1 MINHRKLAFWFTTAI
16 FFLAYFAFFLLFN
29 GYHLIFQEQTQLFLF
44 DKSYFA
50 SFLLKPGGIS
60 SYTGAFIMQFCQ
72 NPIAAAFIV
81 TVAGF
86 LIFLILASILRH
98 YGING
103 IIWPIVPVILFA
115 SLQCHQLYSI
125 STTIGFLIS
134 TLFFIIYI
142 SVKNN
147 RYRYLA
153 GSVGCSMLCLITG
166 GFGLLAFT
174 LCIIHEL
181 LFSGNRS
188 RYIAVIVYIMLA
200 ILVPILSSRLLYY
213 VKGEGIWMSLIPLH
227 LKKSLEPFVYAILLY
242 IPLLIALSGFRDKFS
257 MKVSLSEWNWKTVL
271 SGLIVISSLSFY
283 TFHYVYDVKAEA
295 LLKIDH
301 YVQKGDWKK
310 ALDYSFAYPGTNQLV
325 LYYGNMAM
333 YKTGQ
338 MGDKMFH
345 LPQSGTHGLWLEW
358 KRNEITPFFGGE
370 LFYQLGYISEASRW
384 AFESM
389 VAMGENP
396 RSLKRLVI
404 TSMVTGDTSL
414 ARHYINIL
422 DETLFYSKWAN
433 HYKNLLSHPE
443 LLIHDNEIMEKRHFN
458 LYTDVF
464 ADITSKDIG
473 LMQLLQDHPDN
484 RMAFEY
490 YMAQVLLNKDI
501 DNFAANISKLRE
513 LGYSR
518 IPVQYEEAMLV
529 YMKHTGKNIV
539 PAGYT
544 ISRETLSRLSGYL
557 EILNTYGSDRRK
569 SSQMLFREYGGTYWF
584 YLNFVNLPDENN
596 ASASAKK

>member
-1 MINHRKLAFWFTTAI
+1 MINYRKLAFWFTTAI

-81 TVAGF
+81 TVGGF

-103 IIWPIVPVILFA
+103 IIWPMVPVILFA

-134 TLFFIIYI
+134 TLFFLIYI

-147 RYRYLA
+147 GYRYLA
-153 GSVGCSMLCLITG
+153 GSVGCSMLCTVTG

-188 RYIAVIVYIMLA
+188 RHIAGIVYIMLA
-200 ILVPILSSRLLYY
+200 ILVPILSSRLIYY
-213 VKGEGIWMSLIPLH
+213 VKEEGIWISLIPLH
-227 LKKSLEPFVYAILLY
+227 LKKSLQPFVYAVLLY
-242 IPLLIALSGFRDKFS
+242 IPLLIALSGFRNKFS
-257 MKVSLSEWNWKTVL
+257 KKGSLSEWNWKTVL
-271 SGLIVISSLSFY
+271 AGLIVISSLSFY

-301 YVQKGDWKK
+301 FVQKGDWKK

-422 DETLFYSKWAN
+422 DETLFYSKWAH
-433 HYKNLLSHPE
+433 HYENLLNNPE
-443 LLIHDNEIMEKRHFN
+443 LLIRDKEIMEKRHFN
-458 LYTDVF
+458 LHSDIF
-464 ADITSKDIG
+464 ADVNGQDIG
-473 LMQLLQDHPDN
+473 LLQLLNDHPDN

-490 YMAQVLLNKDI
+490 YMAQNLLNKNI
-501 DNFAANISKLRE
+501 DKFISQIDRLKE
-513 LGYSR
+513 LGYTR
-518 IPVQYEEAMLV
+518 IPVHYEEAMIV
-529 YMKHTGKNIV
+529 YMRHSDKDIV
-539 PAGYT
+539 PEGYSL
-544 ISRETLSRLSGYL
+544 SRETIGRLSGY
-557 EILNTYGSDRRK
+557 IDIINTYGDNRK
-569 SSQMLFREYGGTYWF
+569 KAAQMLYPEYGGTYWF
-584 YLNFVNLPDENN
+584 YLNFVNLPDQNN

>member
-1 MINHRKLAFWFTTAI
+1 MTHNRKKTYWFTTAI

-29 GYHLIFQEQTQLFLF
+29 SYHLIFQEQTQLFLF

-60 SYTGAFIMQFCQ
+60 SYIGAFVVQFYQ
-72 NPIAAAFIV
+72 NPVAAAFIV

-115 SLQCHQLYSI
+115 ALHCHQLYSI

-147 RYRYLA
+147 GYRYLA
-153 GSVGCSMLCLITG
+153 GSLGCSMLCLITG

-174 LCIIHEL
+174 LCLIHEL

-188 RYIAVIVYIMLA
+188 RYISVIVYIILA
-200 ILVPILSSRLLYY
+200 ILIPILASRLIYY
-213 VKGEGIWMSLIPLH
+213 VKGDGIWMSLIPLH

-242 IPLLIALSGFRDKFS
+242 IPFLIALSGFRDKFS

-271 SGLIVISSLSFY
+271 AGLIVISSLSFY

-301 YVQKGDWKK
+301 FVQKGDWKK

-333 YKTGQ
+333 YNTGQ

-345 LPQSGTHGLWLEW
+345 LHQSGTHGLWLEW

-422 DETLFYSKWAN
+422 DETLFYRKWAH
-433 HYKNLLSHPE
+433 HYENLLNNPE
-443 LLIHDNEIMEKRHFN
+443 LLIRDKEIMEKRHFN
-458 LYTDVF
+458 LHSDIF
-464 ADITSKDIG
+464 ADVNGQDIG
-473 LMQLLQDHPDN
+473 LLQLLNDHPDN

-490 YMAQVLLNKDI
+490 YMAQNLLNKNI
-501 DNFAANISKLRE
+501 DRFISQIDKLKE
-513 LGYSR
+513 LGYTR
-518 IPVQYEEAMLV
+518 IPVHYEEAMLV
-529 YMKHTGKNIV
+529 YMSHSDKDIV
-539 PAGYT
+539 PEGYSL
-544 ISRETLSRLSGYL
+544 SRETIGRLSGY
-557 EILNTYGSDRRK
+557 IDIINTYGDNRK
-569 SSQMLFREYGGTYWF
+569 KAAQMLYPEYGGTYWF
-584 YLNFVNLPDENN
+584 YLNFVNLPDQNN